1 MKNNKIK
8 KAAFVAISF
17 AAILFCVYIT
27 WMPAFHHNSWSGH
40 DYLFHINRILSSVNG
55 IKSGQLIPF
64 YDIDYINHPGYGS
77 NLFYPPLTNTLGSI
91 AFYISQ
97 DLNLTVKFL
106 AILIAIA
113 STGTAY
119 ISLTKI
125 NNNKSLALI
134 YSLCFSCSIYM
145 TDNIF
150 IRSSYPEAIAI
161 CAIPLYFYGLTSKVS
176 KESFVF
182 LVLSNIIFILSN
194 IPATL
199 CSGVVFLIYYG
210 LKRKKLALYMASV
223 FTSIL
228 FCAWYVFPLLYS
240 TYGES
245 FTMLDRNW
253 FPVMY
258 QNSITTYDLISGE
271 IIKTGPL
278 SGMAL
283 GIGMPIIIALA
294 WTYSKTSNKNPLDYI
309 FILIISFII
318 CGGVNF
324 DFLRGAFV
332 HLSKI
337 QFTWR
342 FIPFLLFAILAI
354 IHSSQ
359 KVSAK
364 YALLIFISTS
374 LMTSAI
380 TVPKISSRD
389 LTINLAASANFKDY
403 VLANAPEIGK
413 LGSVIRCENGK
424 SYAYS
429 RTLGSNGLPIFIV
442 NTPMEINC
450 NIPFMAYKSLNLTG
464 AKDFIR
470 KGYFK
475 ATLFAGKNI
484 LKIEISKT
492 FKGILIFSYTL
503 SLISIIC
510 AFFVIAR
517 LRIRSLT
524 TPGKYKIKTIR

>member
-1 MKNNKIK
+1 MSNNKVN
-8 KAAFVAISF
+8 KATLVAISL
-17 AAILFCVYIT
+17 AAILFCLYIT
-27 WMPAFHHNSWSGH
+27 WMPVFHHNSWSGH

-55 IKSGQLIPF
+55 IKNGQFIPF

-77 NLFYPPLTNTLGSI
+77 NLFYPPLTNILGSLV
-91 AFYISQ
+91 FYISHN
-97 DLNLTVKFL
+97 LNVSVKFL
-106 AILIAIA
+106 AILIAVL

-119 ISLTKI
+119 ICLIRI
-125 NNNKSLALI
+125 NKNKYLSLI

-145 TDNIF
+145 VDNVF

-161 CAIPLYFYGLTSKVS
+161 CAIPLYFYGLTSKAS

-182 LVLSNIIFILSN
+182 LVLSNVIFILSN

-199 CSGVVFLIYYG
+199 CSGVVFLIYYS
-210 LKRKKLALYMASV
+210 LNRRKLALYTASV
-223 FTSIL
+223 LTSIL

-253 FPVMY
+253 FPVMS
-258 QNSITTYDLISGE
+258 QNAITAYDLVSGG

-278 SGMAL
+278 TGMAL

-294 WTYSKTSNKNPLDYI
+294 WTYSKTSNKNPLDYVL
-309 FILIISFII
+309 ILIISFII

-324 DFLRGAFV
+324 DFLRGVFV

-359 KVSAK
+359 KISAK
-364 YALLIFISTS
+364 YALLVFISTS

-380 TVPKISSRD
+380 TVPKISTRN
-389 LTINLAASANFKDY
+389 LTTNLAASANFKDY

-429 RTLGSNGLPIFIV
+429 RTLGSNGLPIFTV
-442 NTPMEINC
+442 NMPMETNC

-484 LKIEISKT
+484 LKIEISKKFT
-492 FKGILIFSYTL
+492 DILVFSYAF
-503 SLISIIC
+503 SLISIVC
-510 AFFVIAR
+510 AFFFITR
-517 LRIRSLT
+517 FRIR
-524 TPGKYKIKTIR
+524 